1 MQHNSGSNE
10 ANGSKPSLM
19 SKPSFNT
26 KPGGDAQEPSI
37 LSSVKGA
44 PAVATSSA
52 SKSSKFKI
60 FTLGVLAVAAAYFG
74 YQYMLASQ
82 QPSKPNLKAN
92 VIIDEKADEAFKSP
106 SAVAK
111 LPSAP
116 MDTSATV
123 AAVAPEA
130 AAQIIN
136 EPSPV
141 KPAAVSAATSATTS
155 AGAVTSPESKI
166 TTALEDGV
174 KPPPAALEKALA
186 SSVPAKT
193 PSQPAVASKAPPAKV
208 VADAGSGKPAATPGN
223 KPASTATAPSADKDV
238 NLIAALLSHGTGATP
253 KSKTAAVP
261 NTTST
266 SKQAGAPAAAAAT
279 AATTT
284 AEPANA
290 SLDAT
295 TLALKQCGELG
306 FLEREVCRVK
316 TCNNQWETNA
326 ACKATMSTA
335 SARP

>member
-44 PAVATSSA
+44 PAAATSGA

-82 QPSKPNLKAN
+82 QPGKPNLKAN

-111 LPSAP
+111 LPSTA

-123 AAVAPEA
+123 ATAAPEA

-136 EPSPV
+136 EPAPA
-141 KPAAVSAATSATTS
+141 KPAAAN
-155 AGAVTSPESKI
+155 AVTGASPESKI

-193 PSQPAVASKAPPAKV
+193 PGQPAVASKAPPAKV
-208 VADAGSGKPAATPGN
+208 VADAGSGKPAAASPSNNPPGN

-238 NLIAALLSHGTGATP
+238 NLIAALLSHGTGSTP
-253 KSKTAAVP
+253 KAKTAAAP
-261 NTTST
+261 NTSSTST
-266 SKQAGAPAAAAAT
+266 QAAAPAAAT
-279 AATTT
+279 AAT

-335 SARP
+335 SAKP

>member
-26 KPGGDAQEPSI
+26 KPGVDAQEPSI

-44 PAVATSSA
+44 PAVATTSA
-52 SKSSKFKI
+52 SKASKFKI

-136 EPSPV
+136 EPAPV
-141 KPAAVSAATSATTS
+141 KPAAVSAAAS
-155 AGAVTSPESKI
+155 AGAGTSPESKI

-193 PSQPAVASKAPPAKV
+193 PGQSAVASKAPPAKV
-208 VADAGSGKPAATPGN
+208 VADAGSGKPAAASPSNNPAGN

-253 KSKTAAVP
+253 KSKTAAAP

-266 SKQAGAPAAAAAT
+266 SKQAGAPAAAA

-306 FLEREVCRVK
+306 FLEREVCRIK